1 MPINYKNLTP
11 SFYGAGNAVR
21 SAGQKAKSVWDTVPG
36 QVKSVVN
43 TAGSVAKT
51 VTNPYGAVVRSLP
64 KASSSVNAFTAGLT
78 GRTQSP
84 QMSVE
89 VKKPVTTPKVIQG
102 SGMTGQYA
110 SNPTTYRPTPPP
122 TPKPQNMN
130 DWLSGT
136 RALQARND
144 QFLNTSEAK
153 RTALAQKQYDDT
165 IALQNEM
172 YGNANND
179 LKAQIPILDE
189 RMGKFESGVRAN
201 MAEADVI
208 GGENKTQAQTYTGD
222 AQRTAMQNKRQTDA
236 QREKQYAA
244 LGTID
249 SYGTGSFTQGNE
261 NADSEFNRGT
271 QQRYD
276 SLAQNL
282 TEIDR
287 KVTSY
292 KTEALALIDTEK
304 AKYEDTV
311 RQINTQLRDNDVA
324 RRAAIT
330 QAYNATQE
338 AINGISDQYEGLR
351 ITAEKDK
358 LTFQQEMDKLAAE
371 NTMPTVSDWFK
382 QTGQPQTQDDFDFI
396 YKNPTAATALQKMIG
411 GANGGKKTEKQA
423 AFANAAQ
430 SGEYALNLL
439 SSGQV
444 NSGFG
449 QGVAGAWGERF
460 GSNSA
465 TQQDYRSTIAAART
479 LARNAMLGANMSP
492 KELESLSALIPEYS
506 DDPEIAKQKLTTF
519 VRVMNQYSNTEVA
532 SNGLSEDVLQSLSQ
546 FES

>member
-51 VTNPYGAVVRSLP
+51 ASNPYGAVVRSLP

-89 VKKPVTTPKVIQG
+89 VKRPVTTPKVIQG

-110 SNPTTYRPTPPP
+110 SNPTTYKPPQPVP
-122 TPKPQNMN
+122 TPKTMN
-130 DWLSGT
+130 DWLAGT
-136 RALQARND
+136 RALQVRND
-144 QFLNTSEAK
+144 SFLNSSEARK
-153 RTALAQKQYDDT
+153 TALAQKQYDDAV
-165 IALQNEM
+165 ALQNEM
-172 YGNANND
+172 FNNANAD
-179 LKAQIPILDE
+179 LRGEIPVLDE
-189 RMGKFESGVRAN
+189 RFGKFESGIRSN
-201 MAEADVI
+201 MAEADTI
-208 GGENKTQAQTYTGD
+208 GATQKENTRTYTGE

-261 NADSEFNRGT
+261 NADTEFNRST

-276 SLAQNL
+276 ALAQNL
-282 TEIDR
+282 TNID
-287 KVTSY
+287 KTITNY

-304 AKYEDTV
+304 TKYEDRV
-311 RQINTQLRDNDVA
+311 KEINRQLRDNEVA
-324 RRAAIT
+324 RRGAIT
-330 QAYNATQE
+330 QAYNETQE
-338 AINGISDQYEGLR
+338 AINSISDQYEGLR
-351 ITAEKDK
+351 ITAEQNK

-382 QTGQPQTQDDFDFI
+382 QTGQPQTQDDFNFI

-411 GANGGKKTEKQA
+411 GSTPKMTEKQA
-423 AFANAAQ
+423 AFKNAAQ

-444 NSGFG
+444 ESGFG
-449 QGVAGAWGERF
+449 QGVAGSWGERF
-460 GSNSA
+460 GGNSA
-465 TQQDYRSTIAAART
+465 SQQDYRSTIAAART

-519 VRVMNQYSNTEVA
+519 IREMNRYANTEVA
-532 SNGLSEDVLQSLSQ
+532 SSSLTPEVLQSLSQ